1 MRWLLFGAIEMWK
14 KVKDVM
20 PPVDMSVVVRKKSSK
35 DEFFELIV
43 RVEEW
48 ATPEDLINYGIHEW
62 RSLND

>member
-1 MRWLLFGAIEMWK
+1 MWK

-20 PPVDMSVVVRKKSSK
+20 PPVDRSVVVRKKSSK